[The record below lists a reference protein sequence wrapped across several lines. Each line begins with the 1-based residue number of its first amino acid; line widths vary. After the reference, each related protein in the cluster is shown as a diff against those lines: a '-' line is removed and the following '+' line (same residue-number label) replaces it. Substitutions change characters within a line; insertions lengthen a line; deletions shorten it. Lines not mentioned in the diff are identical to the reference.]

1 MTPTSP
7 LAGLLTG
14 LLDGAIIGAFVFL
27 VVFVLSHRRH
37 PARVPVAPRGRQH
50 VEPKDADEG
59 GFRRA
64 AR

>member
-14 LLDGAIIGAFVFL
+14 LLDGAIIAAAVL
-27 VVFVLSHRRH
+27 VVVFVLSHRRH
-37 PARVPVAPRGRQH
+37 PARVPVPPRVRQRPAPQD
-50 VEPKDADEG
+50 VDEA

-64 AR
+64 A